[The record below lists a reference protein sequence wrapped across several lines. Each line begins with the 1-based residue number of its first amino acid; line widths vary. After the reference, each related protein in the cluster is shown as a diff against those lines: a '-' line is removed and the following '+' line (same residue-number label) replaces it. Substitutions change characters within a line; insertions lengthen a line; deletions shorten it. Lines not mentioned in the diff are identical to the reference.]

1 MAWIFIVVG
10 TIAVVEAF
18 LALPFIRK
26 AREMVALVNRIG
38 KTLRSSK
45 ISDHW
50 KEKVLPVYA
59 GRMFLLSLTLFVLLI
74 AALVPMAIA
83 AWIGD
88 SMGYSVSTTLSGMAG
103 IAGSTVIALVY
114 LMVRKRVIPG

>member
-1 MAWIFIVVG
+1 MAG
-10 TIAVVEAF
+10 TIAVVEVF

-26 AREMVALVNRIG
+26 VRELVALVNRIG

-50 KEKVLPVYA
+50 KEKVLPIYA
-59 GRMFLLSLTLFVLLI
+59 GRLFLLSVTLFVLLI
-74 AALVPMAIA
+74 AALVPMAVV
-83 AWIGD
+83 AWIGEA
-88 SMGYSVSTTLSGMAG
+88 MGFPVATALSGIAG
-103 IAGSTVIALVY
+103 IAGSTVVALVY

>member
-1 MAWIFIVVG
+1 MTWVFIVVG

-18 LALPFIRK
+18 LAQPFIKK

-74 AALVPMAIA
+74 AALVPMAVA

-88 SMGYSVSTTLSGMAG
+88 SMGYSVSTALSGMAG